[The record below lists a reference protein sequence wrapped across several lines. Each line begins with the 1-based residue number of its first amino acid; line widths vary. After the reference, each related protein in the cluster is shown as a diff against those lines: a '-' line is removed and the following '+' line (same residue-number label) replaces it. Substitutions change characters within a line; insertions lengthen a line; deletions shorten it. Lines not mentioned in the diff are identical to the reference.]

1 MLNYNAK
8 NQVMN
13 YIKYVIYVLNK
24 IVVLVIDWD
33 VSIVFYMSIKGITM
47 LDQRFRIF
55 ASSLIKSCRKY
66 INIYL
71 YIPLLT
77 LLYM

>member
-33 VSIVFYMSIKGITM
+33 VSIVFYMSIKAITM
-47 LDQRFRIF
+47 LD
-55 ASSLIKSCRKY
+55 
-66 INIYL
+66 
-71 YIPLLT
+71 
-77 LLYM
+77 